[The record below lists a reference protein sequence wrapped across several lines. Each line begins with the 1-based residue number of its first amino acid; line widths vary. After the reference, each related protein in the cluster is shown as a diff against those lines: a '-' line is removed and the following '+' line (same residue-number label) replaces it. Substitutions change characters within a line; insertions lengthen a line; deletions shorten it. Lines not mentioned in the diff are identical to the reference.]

1 MNDKPSIEELEDGSA
16 YEKVLTLPYDDLAP
30 FVISGLRTLTLP
42 MMLVWTVA
50 IFAAALT
57 LLLWPRSSGTPE
69 HPGIF
74 LGLAAGLLLIPLM
87 LVPLHELLHLVP
99 FRLAGA
105 RDIRVGADLRQGI
118 VYVTAHRFVAG
129 LKLFAIVALTPFLVI
144 TASMVAVIFFVPPW
158 WQWVL
163 TLALLAHTTMCAGD
177 GALLGHL
184 GQYRGRRIYT
194 WDDADKKEAYFY
206 ASKITLRPTKR
217 RHMSVQ

>member
-1 MNDKPSIEELEDGSA
+1 MNDKPSIDELEEGSA

-50 IFAAALT
+50 IVSAALT
-57 LLLWPRSSGTPE
+57 LLLWPRSAGTPE
-69 HPGIF
+69 HPGIL
-74 LGLAAGLLLIPLM
+74 LGLAAGLILIPLL
-87 LVPLHELLHLVP
+87 LVPLHELMHLIP

-105 RDIRVGADLRQGI
+105 RDIRVGAELRQGI
-118 VYVTAHRFVAG
+118 VYVTAHRFVAA
-129 LKLFAIVALTPFLVI
+129 LNLFAVVALTPFLAV
-144 TASMVAVIFFVPPW
+144 TASMVAVMFFVPPW

-177 GALLGHL
+177 AALLGYL
-184 GQYRGRRIYT
+184 ERYRGRKVYT

-206 ASKITLRPTKR
+206 ASISP
-217 RHMSVQ
+217 

>member
-1 MNDKPSIEELEDGSA
+1 MNNKLSIDELEDGSA

-50 IFAAALT
+50 IVFAALT
-57 LLLWPRSSGTPE
+57 LFLWPRSGGTSE
-69 HPGIF
+69 HPGI
-74 LGLAAGLLLIPLM
+74 LMGLAAGLILIPLL
-87 LVPLHELLHLVP
+87 LVPLHELLHLIP

-129 LKLFAIVALTPFLVI
+129 LNLFAVVALTPFLLI
-144 TASMVAVIFFVPPW
+144 TASMVAVMFFVPPW

-177 GALLGHL
+177 AALLGYL
-184 GQYRGRRIYT
+184 ERYRGRKVYT

-206 ASKITLRPTKR
+206 ASIIA
-217 RHMSVQ
+217 

>member
-1 MNDKPSIEELEDGSA
+1 MNDKPSIDELEDGSA

-50 IFAAALT
+50 IVSAALT
-57 LLLWPRSSGTPE
+57 LILWPRSAGNPE
-69 HPGIF
+69 HPGI
-74 LGLAAGLLLIPLM
+74 LTGLAAGLILIPLL
-87 LVPLHELLHLVP
+87 LVPLHELLHLIP

-129 LKLFAIVALTPFLVI
+129 LNLFAVVALTPFLAV
-144 TASMVAVIFFVPPW
+144 TASIVAVMFFVPLW

-163 TLALLAHTTMCAGD
+163 TLALLVHTTMCAGD
-177 GALLGHL
+177 AALLGYL
-184 GQYRGRRIYT
+184 GRYRGRKVYT

-206 ASKITLRPTKR
+206 ASIST
-217 RHMSVQ
+217 

>member
-1 MNDKPSIEELEDGSA
+1 MNNKPSIEELEEGGT
-16 YEKVLTLPYDDLAP
+16 YEKVLTLRYDELAP

-50 IFAAALT
+50 IISAALT
-57 LLLWPRSSGTPE
+57 LFLWPRSGSG
-69 HPGIF
+69 HNGPGI
-74 LGLAAGLLLIPLM
+74 LPGLAAGLILIPLL
-87 LVPLHELLHLVP
+87 LVPVHELLHLIP

-129 LKLFAIVALTPFLVI
+129 LNLFAAVALTPFLVI
-144 TASMVAVIFFVPPW
+144 TASLVAVMFFVPPW

-177 GALLGHL
+177 AALLGHL
-184 GQYRGRRIYT
+184 GQYRGRKVYT
-194 WDDADKKEAYFY
+194 WDDAGKKEAYFY
-206 ASKITLRPTKR
+206 ASK
-217 RHMSVQ
+217 VA